1 MPNSRPMARAALAA
15 AALALGLLTAPAAS
29 AAPAGTGTA
38 VPTAAYTVTARTDT
52 YVHAGPSGS
61 SPRRGLLR
69 AGHAYAA
76 DCWLMG
82 EAVTADGRTSAVWVH
97 VLGDRDT
104 AAGFVDVV
112 FLLGDDR
119 AGLPASAGC

>member
-1 MPNSRPMARAALAA
+1 MPTSRPMTRAALAA
-15 AALALGLLTAPAAS
+15 AALALGLLTAPAVS

-38 VPTAAYTVTARTDT
+38 VRGAAYTVTARTDT
-52 YVHAGPSGS
+52 DVHAGPGSS

-76 DCWLMG
+76 DCWLVG
-82 EAVTADGRTSAVWVH
+82 EAVTADGRTSGVWVH

-104 AAGFVDVV
+104 AAGFVGVV